1 MRLQMDIEPAT
12 VGSNHYHLYL
22 HDIRV

>member
-12 VGSNHYHLYL
+12 VGSNDYHLYL

>member
-12 VGSNHYHLYL
+12 AGSNDYHLYL

>member
-12 VGSNHYHLYL
+12 VGSNDYLYL